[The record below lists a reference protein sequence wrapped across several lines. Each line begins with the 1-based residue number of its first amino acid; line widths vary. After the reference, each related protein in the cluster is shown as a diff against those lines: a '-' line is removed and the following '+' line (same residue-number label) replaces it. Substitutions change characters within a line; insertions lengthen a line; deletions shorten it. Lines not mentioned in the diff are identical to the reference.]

1 MTDSLQIHPL
11 HQIEEFRAAQAVMA
25 ETWGYQGDDVVP
37 VPTLIATNHAG
48 GLVAGAFLEGG
59 LVGFCYAFPG
69 HQDGEFLLYSQMT
82 AVHPDHR
89 GRGLGRA
96 IKLYQREWALDQ
108 GFRRIRWTFD
118 PLMATNARFNLH
130 LLGATAIRY
139 YVDFYGR
146 SSSPLHGTLP
156 TDRFLADWDLD
167 SPRVEALA
175 RGLRDPLAGTPDALP
190 LSPLYDLVPGP
201 DDRPVPGPVRELDPA
216 RRPRLIAPIPADFL
230 GLGRT
235 APEAASAWR
244 MSTRSAF
251 QDALEAGY
259 RFDDFAGPADVPPG
273 GSGGYLLAAAPDRR

>member
-1 MTDSLQIHPL
+1 MADSLQIRPL
-11 HQIEEFRAAQAVMA
+11 HRIEDFRAAQTVMA
-25 ETWGYQGDDVVP
+25 ETWGYQDDDVVP

-48 GLVAGAFLEGG
+48 GLVAGAFLEGE

-96 IKLYQREWALDQ
+96 IKLYQREWARDQ

-118 PLMATNARFNLH
+118 PLMAANARFNLH
-130 LLGATAIRY
+130 LLGATAVRY

-156 TDRFLADWDLD
+156 TDRLLADWDLD
-167 SPRVEALA
+167 SPRVDALV
-175 RGLRDPLAGTPDALP
+175 RGLPDPLADAPAEPPLPPLFDLVKGPDGRE
-190 LSPLYDLVPGP
+190 VPGP
-201 DDRPVPGPVRELDPA
+201 MRALDPA
-216 RRPRLIAPIPADFL
+216 RRPRLTAPVPADFL

-244 MSTRSAF
+244 MGTRSAF
-251 QDALEAGY
+251 QAALEAGY
-259 RFDDFAGPADVPPG
+259 VFVDFTGPSDVPPG
-273 GSGGYLLAAAPDRR
+273 GSEGYLLAAAPDHR